1 MLHHLEPL
9 SRVLRSS
16 VLTDTSVEIPGRP
29 PNTLEAVRDRGWLQ
43 GLQQPTKEEKKK
55 KGIFKEGTIADLDDE
70 EIPQLFSLHIFDENM

>member
-1 MLHHLEPL
+1 MLHPLEPL

-43 GLQQPTKEEKKK
+43 GLQQPTKEEIVPFISDRV
-55 KGIFKEGTIADLDDE
+55 GACAGALGV
-70 EIPQLFSLHIFDENM
+70 